1 MTDRIAICSCVG
13 LSIATRGEPAKIS
26 ACHCDACQKR
36 AGSAFSVAVFFD
48 RDRTAV
54 SSASGCYARRGDSGQ
69 PVDFHF
75 CPTCAST
82 VFWYAAFRPQW
93 VGVAIGCFDDK
104 TLQPTQAIT
113 GMRGATG

>member
-1 MTDRIAICSCVG
+1 MLEGV
-13 LSIATRGEPAKIS
+13 
-26 ACHCDACQKR
+26 CHCGAVHWRFKGAVEDATICNCTICR
-36 AGSAFSVAVFFD
+36 RYGVLWAYGHETESVEL
-48 RDRTAV
+48 
-54 SSASGCYARRGDSGQ
+54 SGETRIYIRGRWNE
-69 PVDFHF
+69 FHF

-82 VFWYAAFRPQW
+82 VFWYAAFRPQR